1 MPDFLFTKPHTP
13 PTCTGRCSPFCSPAS
28 FKSSASTCLPRFW
41 PSLLSTFGLLE
52 KAHCSFLLL
61 PSHFFFVPRCAS
73 KPVPPSRYSVRLSR
87 DVEKAAASSR
97 ARPGARADYINLARA
112 RRHPF
117 DLAANVCRHGHNSG
131 VDQSLSR
138 TRLQRTVVFVLH
150 VPDLSHR
157 PLVDLA
163 IAPRDHATRALDL
176 VRPRRAHSHFHL
188 YNLYERR
195 RL

>member
-1 MPDFLFTKPHTP
+1 MLDFLFTKPHTP

-97 ARPGARADYINLARA
+97 SRPGARADYINLARA

-117 DLAANVCRHGHNSG
+117 DLAANVCAMVTIPASIKVYPEPPSTYRCICSPH
-131 VDQSLSR
+131 SR
-138 TRLQRTVVFVLH
+138 SF
-150 VPDLSHR
+150 S
-157 PLVDLA
+157 
-163 IAPRDHATRALDL
+163 
-176 VRPRRAHSHFHL
+176 SSSS
-188 YNLYERR
+188 
-195 RL
+195 

>member
-1 MPDFLFTKPHTP
+1 MLNFLFTKSQTP
-13 PTCTGRCSPFCSPAS
+13 PTCTGRWSPFCWPAS
-28 FKSSASTCLPRFW
+28 FRSSASTCLPRFW
-41 PSLLSTFGLLE
+41 PSLLSTLGPLE

-131 VDQSLSR
+131 VDQSLPR
-138 TRLQRTVVFVLH
+138 TRLQRIVVFVRH
-150 VPDLSHR
+150 IPDLSHR

-163 IAPRDHATRALDL
+163 ITPRERWILSALVVL
-176 VRPRRAHSHFHL
+176 IPI
-188 YNLYERR
+188 
-195 RL
+195 

>member
-1 MPDFLFTKPHTP
+1 MLDFLFTKSHTP

-28 FKSSASTCLPRFW
+28 FRSSASTCLPRFW
-41 PSLLSTFGLLE
+41 PSLLSTLGPLQ

-73 KPVPPSRYSVRLSR
+73 KPVPPSRLFRHR
-87 DVEKAAASSR
+87 DVEKAAATSR
-97 ARPGARADYINLARA
+97 ARPGARADYINLARS

-131 VDQSLSR
+131 VDQSLPR
-138 TRLQRTVVFVLH
+138 TRLQRIVVFVRYI
-150 VPDLSHR
+150 PDLSHR

-188 YNLYERR
+188 DNL
-195 RL
+195 